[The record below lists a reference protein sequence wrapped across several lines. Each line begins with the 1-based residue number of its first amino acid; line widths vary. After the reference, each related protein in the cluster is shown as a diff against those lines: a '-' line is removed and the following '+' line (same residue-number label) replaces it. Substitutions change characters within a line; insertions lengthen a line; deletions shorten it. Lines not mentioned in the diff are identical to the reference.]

1 MSEVETAADG
11 LTDEQRK
18 GMEEYYEQKQREA
31 RREARKKADNT
42 GPELIGKPT
51 FGPDETKTCPRC
63 DETTPASEWKPCGPT
78 YRENRR
84 RVKMVV
90 GLGCPNCQYMD

>member
-1 MSEVETAADG
+1 MSEVETADDG
-11 LTDEQRK
+11 LTDEQRQ
-18 GMEEYYEQKQREA
+18 GLEEYYEEKQREA
-31 RREARKKADNT
+31 RCEARKKVEDT

-51 FGPDETKTCPRC
+51 FGPDETKTCPQC
-63 DETTPASEWKPCGPT
+63 DEPTPASEWQPCGPT
-78 YRENRR
+78 YREAGR